1 MDSDSDTPVG
11 VKMLADHLVKVKLQY
26 EERINE
32 MIVHMRT
39 VEKEKEEMRKKYKQ
53 MEDELELRRQEI
65 FQMKRESSTQYVME
79 ERENWKAV
87 MAQQQQVISKLE
99 KDLAISQERSSALQ
113 QQLDTLEIKE
123 EPKIADEEVD
133 SQSLSMGPPQPQSPP
148 SQDESSSDE
157 FEKLKAELAETK
169 QLNTR
174 LTDQFIHRVDELE
187 REHRER
193 ENMLLEAIEGL
204 KKKLDL
210 ELEKKWELIQQLR
223 DEENSHQGLISFL
236 WG

>member
-1 MDSDSDTPVG
+1 
-11 VKMLADHLVKVKLQY
+11 
-26 EERINE
+26 
-32 MIVHMRT
+32 MIVHLRT

-99 KDLAISQERSSALQ
+99 KGEELADALGVDLAISQERSSALQ

-133 SQSLSMGPPQPQSPP
+133 SQSLSMGPPLPQSPP

-169 QLNTR
+169 QLNT
-174 LTDQFIHRVDELE
+174 LFP
-187 REHRER
+187 
-193 ENMLLEAIEGL
+193 LL
-204 KKKLDL
+204 
-210 ELEKKWELIQQLR
+210 
-223 DEENSHQGLISFL
+223 FYYV
-236 WG
+236 

>member
-1 MDSDSDTPVG
+1 
-11 VKMLADHLVKVKLQY
+11 
-26 EERINE
+26 

-99 KDLAISQERSSALQ
+99 KGEELADALGVDLAISQERSSALQ

-123 EPKIADEEVD
+123 EPKIG
-133 SQSLSMGPPQPQSPP
+133 M
-148 SQDESSSDE
+148 
-157 FEKLKAELAETK
+157 
-169 QLNTR
+169 
-174 LTDQFIHRVDELE
+174 
-187 REHRER
+187 
-193 ENMLLEAIEGL
+193 
-204 KKKLDL
+204 KKLIPRVSPWVL
-210 ELEKKWELIQQLR
+210 LNLSHLLHR
-223 DEENSHQGLISFL
+223 MNLVLMNSRN
-236 WG
+236 

>member
-1 MDSDSDTPVG
+1 
-11 VKMLADHLVKVKLQY
+11 
-26 EERINE
+26 

-99 KDLAISQERSSALQ
+99 KGEELADALGVDLAISQERSSALQ

-169 QLNTR
+169 QLNT
-174 LTDQFIHRVDELE
+174 LFFDFI
-187 REHRER
+187 
-193 ENMLLEAIEGL
+193 
-204 KKKLDL
+204 
-210 ELEKKWELIQQLR
+210 
-223 DEENSHQGLISFL
+223 
-236 WG
+236 

>member
-1 MDSDSDTPVG
+1 
-11 VKMLADHLVKVKLQY
+11 
-26 EERINE
+26 

-79 ERENWKAV
+79 DLARIPVRVE
-87 MAQQQQVISKLE
+87 LE
-99 KDLAISQERSSALQ
+99 KGEELADALGVDLAISQERSSALQ

-169 QLNTR
+169 QLNT
-174 LTDQFIHRVDELE
+174 LFP
-187 REHRER
+187 
-193 ENMLLEAIEGL
+193 LL
-204 KKKLDL
+204 
-210 ELEKKWELIQQLR
+210 
-223 DEENSHQGLISFL
+223 FYYV
-236 WG
+236 